1 MPIQSKSIWQQISNP
16 RETYTDGYG
25 ATREVYEPDYI
36 TVGRKIYNGID
47 KFLNGSKTVTVDGVE
62 MPITTGAGALELMN
76 MPVGLVGKL
85 DDVAVLSKKIDS
97 VKDKWDGLR
106 RFQLRR
112 KVNRTPAA
120 KSRFDKIATER
131 FSHYNDPDEGI
142 DILQWADDKVH
153 GNPWVKQ
160 RLEKDRLLDPLA
172 KEYNAAIKAGDT
184 QKASDIKHKMAKMVR
199 ESYDDPYTNNHFWED
214 VNTRLFDTKNGGP
227 GLTPKEKQTLLL
239 DVEFPW

>member
-16 RETYTDGYG
+16 GETYTDGG
-25 ATREVYEPDYI
+25 GVQRPVYEPGYI

-47 KFLNGSKTVTVDGVE
+47 RFLNGPDEING
-62 MPITTGAGALELMN
+62 MPINKGAGVLELMN
-76 MPVGLVGKL
+76 MPVGLIGKL

-112 KVNRTPAA
+112 KVNGTPAA
-120 KSRFDKIATER
+120 KSRFNKIATER

-153 GNPWVKQ
+153 GNSWVKQ

-214 VNTRLFDTKNGGP
+214 VNTRLFDTKNGGT
-227 GLTPKEKQTLLL
+227 GLTPKEQQTLLL